1 MALDDDG
8 DQLTSSQM
16 AREFREAVRETAYF
30 LWRQD
35 GSPPGRDAEYW
46 RLAREKHLRQ
56 LAFDRWLREGSPEGR
71 ADANW
76 FDAAKEIEDGEEE

>member
-1 MALDDDG
+1 MDDDHP
-8 DQLTSSQM
+8 DDLKAQQ
-16 AREFREAVRETAYF
+16 AAQEFRAAVRETAYF
-30 LWRQD
+30 LWKQD

-56 LAFDRWLREGSPEGR
+56 LAFDRWLQEGSPAGR

-76 FDAAKEIEDGEEE
+76 FDVSKEVDEE